1 MSSISPFSYTIRE
14 RGNTRKVWLNFSIR
28 KGLEVIV
35 PRGFDRGRVESILIE
50 NQDQVQEAI
59 GRIRQR
65 LKNLAP
71 QKIQLRAIGKDW
83 EVEYR
88 ATSSPWVSVT
98 EREGNI
104 LLVLGSIDRE
114 YTTAAALQRWLG
126 RKAHAHLA
134 SPLAR

>member
-1 MSSISPFSYTIRE
+1 LNRISPFSYTIRE
-14 RGNTRKVWLNFSIR
+14 RGNTRRVRLNFSIR

-71 QKIQLRAIGKDW
+71 QKIQLRA
-83 EVEYR
+83 
-88 ATSSPWVSVT
+88 T
-98 EREGNI
+98 I
-104 LLVLGSIDRE
+104 LRRPR
-114 YTTAAALQRWLG
+114 Q
-126 RKAHAHLA
+126 
-134 SPLAR
+134 